1 MHNSLIDK
9 NGYMK
14 RDLGVE
20 LESLAANV
28 DECVSPKVKQ
38 EFHQFLRN
46 ITHTLTNNIY
56 HTKNDTFNKTKSLR
70 YTETLLQ

>member
-1 MHNSLIDK
+1 
-9 NGYMK
+9 MK
-14 RDLGVE
+14 LDLGVE

-38 EFHQFLRN
+38 EFRQFLRN

-56 HTKNDTFNKTKSLR
+56 HTKDDTFNKTKSLR
-70 YTETLLQ
+70 DTKKIVE